1 MLKTSQEE
9 TNETKSLNR
18 KKQRKEIEWQQQL

>member
-1 MLKTSQEE
+1 MLQASQTEP
-9 TNETKSLNR
+9 NETKSLNR